1 MTKIAFEIVFRD
13 PGSLINVLFLDNT
26 VHFGSKVKHVNLRW
40 GDVQQNVT
48 STGEEYLELIERER
62 ATKTNTGV
70 TSESPG
76 FAQKMFENRGTYCQV
91 Y

>member
-62 ATKTNTGV
+62 
-70 TSESPG
+70 ESNEDKHWG
-76 FAQKMFENRGTYCQV
+76 HK
-91 Y
+91 